1 VTVNSRSQIYLIVC
15 IIIIILSLSL
25 LSAFE
30 PLYVDVVEEDSIVML
45 YQLES
50 IAIEA
55 LAYGSTKYVMNNV
68 ALNQAFL
75 QYVRNALYVL
85 NHTGIFKGKVD
96 KISIACSLVI
106 GRSYN
111 VTYIKLYRITYS
123 FSSLNGT
130 YIVHLDVLNV
140 DRSSIYPV
148 VKIRYYHY
156 SSLTPSMIRVRSLE
170 VIGGIILRN
179 NDTVFTITALSK
191 NIIMKDD
198 LGIVTFLRID

>member
-1 VTVNSRSQIYLIVC
+1 MNSRSQIYLIVC

-85 NHTGIFKGKVD
+85 NHTGVFKEKAD

-140 DRSSIYPV
+140 DRSGIYPV
-148 VKIRYYHY
+148 IEIRYYHY
-156 SSLTPSMIRVRSLE
+156 SSLTPSMIRIRSLE

>member
-1 VTVNSRSQIYLIVC
+1 MNSRSQIYLIVC

-30 PLYVDVVEEDSIVML
+30 PLYVDVIEEDRIVML

-55 LAYGSTKYVMNNV
+55 LAYGSTKYVMNNTV
-68 ALNQAFL
+68 LNQAFL
-75 QYVRNALYVL
+75 QYVHNALYVL
-85 NHTGIFKGKVD
+85 NRTGIFKGKAG
-96 KISIACSLVI
+96 KISITCSLVI

-111 VTYIKLYRITYS
+111 VTYIKLYRVTYS

-130 YIVHLDVLNV
+130 YVVHLDVLDV
-140 DRSSIYPV
+140 DRLSIYPV
-148 VKIRYYHY
+148 IKIRYYHY
-156 SSLTPSMIRVRSLE
+156 SSLTPSMIRVRSL
-170 VIGGIILRN
+170 VVRGGMILRN